1 MLEGLEFKPFAN
13 NTVKSLTTNDLSKS
27 FHVAPIGKTAGTKN
41 FMSKNAGTI
50 SSIGNAVSSIT
61 GAMSNMNGSI
71 SAEAGAAR
79 EGMRSAIGQF
89 GPWGAAI
96 AAASGIVDSI
106 TDATGISWNTIDKN
120 DASRAGIGKG
130 AVAANNILASIPGNS
145 IWGAVLGKT
154 KQAQKSVY
162 IDQMANS
169 YGGSVQDINSAMNL
183 SGKRAFGV
191 GKMNSFID
199 EQNRVNNLIT
209 NIAMQSELAKN
220 NNAAELY
227 QQQNFNKYSGYTPQL
242 LLAKKG
248 SKIPELEVA
257 RDLIG
262 KWTPKQR
269 TAVDLNSLMY
279 DISTLFNGKDAA
291 TNVSSSVMQFLSDI
305 QNGIDEKDIST
316 LVTNSLADA
325 SKNTDSIGIKVV
337 NTISENKDKL
347 IDLFNQHGY
356 NTEVFN
362 DINNLQSIQYIGNC
376 ISELLGTRS
385 FKSGGKLDM
394 NIIPEGALHKNKHH
408 LEEVNPEL
416 EGTITEKGIPVI
428 TEDGEQKAEIERD
441 EMVVNALVTKQL
453 EEYYDQYNN
462 SKDDSIAI
470 ECGKFLVEEILKRT
484 EDRTGLLK
492 TVTDE

>member
-1 MLEGLEFKPFAN
+1 
-13 NTVKSLTTNDLSKS
+13 
-27 FHVAPIGKTAGTKN
+27 
-41 FMSKNAGTI
+41 
-50 SSIGNAVSSIT
+50 
-61 GAMSNMNGSI
+61 
-71 SAEAGAAR
+71 
-79 EGMRSAIGQF
+79 
-89 GPWGAAI
+89 
-96 AAASGIVDSI
+96 
-106 TDATGISWNTIDKN
+106 
-120 DASRAGIGKG
+120 
-130 AVAANNILASIPGNS
+130 
-145 IWGAVLGKT
+145 
-154 KQAQKSVY
+154 
-162 IDQMANS
+162 
-169 YGGSVQDINSAMNL
+169 
-183 SGKRAFGV
+183 
-191 GKMNSFID
+191 
-199 EQNRVNNLIT
+199 
-209 NIAMQSELAKN
+209 
-220 NNAAELY
+220 
-227 QQQNFNKYSGYTPQL
+227 
-242 LLAKKG
+242 
-248 SKIPELEVA
+248 
-257 RDLIG
+257 
-262 KWTPKQR
+262 
-269 TAVDLNSLMY
+269 MY

-408 LEEVNPEL
+408 LEEINPEL

-428 TEDGEQKAEIERD
+428 TTDGEQKAEIEK
-441 EMVVNALVTKQL
+441 EEIVFKKSTTEQL
-453 EEYYDQYNN
+453 EEYYNQYNN

-492 TVTDE
+492 TVSDE

>member
-1 MLEGLEFKPFAN
+1 
-13 NTVKSLTTNDLSKS
+13 
-27 FHVAPIGKTAGTKN
+27 
-41 FMSKNAGTI
+41 
-50 SSIGNAVSSIT
+50 
-61 GAMSNMNGSI
+61 
-71 SAEAGAAR
+71 
-79 EGMRSAIGQF
+79 
-89 GPWGAAI
+89 
-96 AAASGIVDSI
+96 
-106 TDATGISWNTIDKN
+106 
-120 DASRAGIGKG
+120 
-130 AVAANNILASIPGNS
+130 
-145 IWGAVLGKT
+145 
-154 KQAQKSVY
+154 
-162 IDQMANS
+162 MANS

-257 RDLIG
+257 R
-262 KWTPKQR
+262 
-269 TAVDLNSLMY
+269 
-279 DISTLFNGKDAA
+279 
-291 TNVSSSVMQFLSDI
+291 
-305 QNGIDEKDIST
+305 
-316 LVTNSLADA
+316 
-325 SKNTDSIGIKVV
+325 
-337 NTISENKDKL
+337 TIIAGFTK
-347 IDLFNQHGY
+347 
-356 NTEVFN
+356 TE
-362 DINNLQSIQYIGNC
+362 I
-376 ISELLGTRS
+376 ES

-428 TEDGEQKAEIERD
+428 TTDGEQKAEIEK
-441 EMVVNALVTKQL
+441 EEIVFKKSTTEQL
-453 EEYYDQYNN
+453 EEYYNQYNN

-492 TVTDE
+492 TVSDE

>member
-1 MLEGLEFKPFAN
+1 
-13 NTVKSLTTNDLSKS
+13 
-27 FHVAPIGKTAGTKN
+27 
-41 FMSKNAGTI
+41 
-50 SSIGNAVSSIT
+50 
-61 GAMSNMNGSI
+61 
-71 SAEAGAAR
+71 
-79 EGMRSAIGQF
+79 
-89 GPWGAAI
+89 
-96 AAASGIVDSI
+96 
-106 TDATGISWNTIDKN
+106 
-120 DASRAGIGKG
+120 
-130 AVAANNILASIPGNS
+130 
-145 IWGAVLGKT
+145 
-154 KQAQKSVY
+154 
-162 IDQMANS
+162 
-169 YGGSVQDINSAMNL
+169 
-183 SGKRAFGV
+183 
-191 GKMNSFID
+191 
-199 EQNRVNNLIT
+199 
-209 NIAMQSELAKN
+209 
-220 NNAAELY
+220 
-227 QQQNFNKYSGYTPQL
+227 
-242 LLAKKG
+242 
-248 SKIPELEVA
+248 
-257 RDLIG
+257 
-262 KWTPKQR
+262 
-269 TAVDLNSLMY
+269 MY

-428 TEDGEQKAEIERD
+428 TTEGEQKAEIEK
-441 EMVVNALVTKQL
+441 EEIVFKKSTTEQL

-492 TVTDE
+492 TVSDE

>member
-1 MLEGLEFKPFAN
+1 
-13 NTVKSLTTNDLSKS
+13 
-27 FHVAPIGKTAGTKN
+27 
-41 FMSKNAGTI
+41 
-50 SSIGNAVSSIT
+50 
-61 GAMSNMNGSI
+61 
-71 SAEAGAAR
+71 
-79 EGMRSAIGQF
+79 
-89 GPWGAAI
+89 
-96 AAASGIVDSI
+96 
-106 TDATGISWNTIDKN
+106 
-120 DASRAGIGKG
+120 
-130 AVAANNILASIPGNS
+130 
-145 IWGAVLGKT
+145 
-154 KQAQKSVY
+154 
-162 IDQMANS
+162 
-169 YGGSVQDINSAMNL
+169 
-183 SGKRAFGV
+183 
-191 GKMNSFID
+191 
-199 EQNRVNNLIT
+199 
-209 NIAMQSELAKN
+209 
-220 NNAAELY
+220 
-227 QQQNFNKYSGYTPQL
+227 
-242 LLAKKG
+242 
-248 SKIPELEVA
+248 
-257 RDLIG
+257 
-262 KWTPKQR
+262 
-269 TAVDLNSLMY
+269 MY

-408 LEEVNPEL
+408 LEDVNPEL

-428 TEDGEQKAEIERD
+428 TTDGEQKAEIEK
-441 EMVVNALVTKQL
+441 EEIVFKKSTTEQL

-492 TVTDE
+492 TVSDE

>member
-1 MLEGLEFKPFAN
+1 
-13 NTVKSLTTNDLSKS
+13 
-27 FHVAPIGKTAGTKN
+27 
-41 FMSKNAGTI
+41 
-50 SSIGNAVSSIT
+50 
-61 GAMSNMNGSI
+61 
-71 SAEAGAAR
+71 
-79 EGMRSAIGQF
+79 
-89 GPWGAAI
+89 
-96 AAASGIVDSI
+96 
-106 TDATGISWNTIDKN
+106 
-120 DASRAGIGKG
+120 
-130 AVAANNILASIPGNS
+130 
-145 IWGAVLGKT
+145 
-154 KQAQKSVY
+154 
-162 IDQMANS
+162 
-169 YGGSVQDINSAMNL
+169 
-183 SGKRAFGV
+183 
-191 GKMNSFID
+191 
-199 EQNRVNNLIT
+199 
-209 NIAMQSELAKN
+209 
-220 NNAAELY
+220 
-227 QQQNFNKYSGYTPQL
+227 
-242 LLAKKG
+242 
-248 SKIPELEVA
+248 
-257 RDLIG
+257 
-262 KWTPKQR
+262 
-269 TAVDLNSLMY
+269 MY

-428 TEDGEQKAEIERD
+428 TTDGEQKAEIEK
-441 EMVVNALVTKQL
+441 EEIVFKKSTTEQL

-492 TVTDE
+492 TVSDE